1 MGSII
6 LAAVL
11 LKLGGY
17 GIIRLR
23 SLLSTS
29 YQLNLVLSISLTG
42 SALTGFICVN
52 QLDTKVIIA
61 YSSVAH
67 IGLVIGGLLY
77 LTLTG
82 LSGAIILIIAHG
94 LRSSVIFFGGNV
106 LYTRR
111 FSRSLLLRKGGLS
124 CFPLISFFW
133 LLSILRRIAAPPIVN
148 IISEIL
154 CIVRILSISIYNLL
168 WIGLSIF
175 LAGIYSI
182 VLYSRTQ
189 QSRFFSNKIWGK
201 GTLISEILVFYRHIF

>member
-1 MGSII
+1 VGSII

-175 LAGIYSI
+175 LARARG
-182 VLYSRTQ
+182 
-189 QSRFFSNKIWGK
+189 
-201 GTLISEILVFYRHIF
+201 